1 MRPMASGTLIP
12 PDEGH
17 VTDIDVSVEMKSSF
31 LTYAYSVIYSRALPD
46 ARDGLKP
53 VQRRIL
59 YQMGQMGL
67 TSDRGHV
74 KCARVVGEVMGRL
87 HPHGDSAI
95 YDTLVRMAQPFSMR
109 LPFVDGHGNFG
120 SPDDGPAAMR
130 YTECRLSAAARPML
144 ESIDE
149 DVVDFEPNFD
159 GREVQPQVLPA
170 AVPALLVNGTTGIAV
185 GMATNMAPHNLSE
198 VMAAA
203 RHLLKHPQASLETLM
218 RYVPGPD
225 LPTGGQIIGLDG
237 LRAAYETGRGA
248 FRIRATAHVESL
260 TPRKRGIVITELPYN
275 VGAER
280 VIEKIKE
287 LHDAK
292 KITGVS
298 AVTDLSDG
306 EQGIRLVI
314 EVKSGFNPDAVLV
327 DLYRLTPLED
337 NFTINA
343 VALVDGAPK
352 TLGLRELLQVF
363 LDHRVLVIRRR
374 SAFRLKKAQSRLH
387 LVDGLLIAILD
398 IDEVI
403 QVIRGSDDTAAARQR
418 LMEIFDLS
426 LEQTNYILEM
436 PLRRLT
442 KFSRIELEAER
453 DDLLAT
459 ITSLEEVLASDEVL
473 KSTLD
478 SELAEVADS
487 FGTPRRTVLLDSA
500 GPAVQSHDLEIPD
513 EQCQVLVSVTGM
525 AARTA
530 SAAAPHAG
538 SKRVAHDA
546 LLSIVAA
553 TTRGQVAVITSD
565 AQILPL
571 EVVDLPALP
580 DTADSPSLKATVAV
594 KDFLHLAPDTSV
606 VGVVD
611 FGSTVALVTALGKV
625 KRLVIEPGLKA
636 AIGMDPKDRLVAAFG
651 CEPTDDVVFIS
662 SAGQLLRSAVDTVPV
677 QGAGARGVAGM
688 RLKDGA
694 HVVAAGAATSTSSV
708 VTVAGSAAAATSL
721 KVTPMDAFPRT
732 GRDGVGV
739 RCHRLL
745 AAEAA
750 LIGGWVGQVP
760 LACSPGGKPL
770 PLPEPDSRRDASGA
784 KSPAAKILV
793 GSAVSGRAE
802 SGVLFS

>member
-1 MRPMASGTLIP
+1 MASGTLIP

-67 TSDRGHV
+67 WNDRGHV

-95 YDTLVRMAQPFSMR
+95 YDALVRMAQPFSMR

-144 ESIDE
+144 DGIDE
-149 DVVDFEPNFD
+149 DVVDFVPNFD
-159 GREVQPQVLPA
+159 GREVQPDVLPA
-170 AVPALLVNGTTGIAV
+170 AIPALLVNGTTGIAV

-198 VMAAA
+198 VIAAA

-237 LRAAYETGRGA
+237 IRDAYATGRGA
-248 FRIRATAHVESL
+248 FKIRATAHVESL
-260 TPRKRGIVITELPYN
+260 TPRKRGIVITELPYA
-275 VGAER
+275 VGGER
-280 VIEKIKE
+280 IIEKIKE

-292 KITGVS
+292 KITGIT

-306 EQGIRLVI
+306 EQGTRLVI
-314 EVKSGFNPDAVLV
+314 EVKSGFNPDAVLA

-343 VALVDGAPK
+343 VALVGGAPR

-363 LDHRVLVIRRR
+363 LDHRVQVILRR
-374 SAFRLKKAQSRLH
+374 SRFRLKKAQERLH

-403 QVIRGSDDTAAARQR
+403 QVIRGSDDTATARER
-418 LMEIFDLS
+418 LMSIFDLTV
-426 LEQTNYILEM
+426 EQVNYILEM

-453 DDLLAT
+453 DDLHAN
-459 ITSLEEVLASDEVL
+459 ISALEELLASDEVL
-473 KSTLD
+473 KATLD
-478 SELAEVADS
+478 AELAEVADT

-500 GPAVQSHDLEIPD
+500 GPTIASADLEIPD
-513 EQCQVLVSVTGM
+513 EACQVLVSITGM

-530 SAAAPHAG
+530 SAEPPHAG
-538 SKRVAHDA
+538 TKRVAHDA
-546 LLSIVAA
+546 LLAVLPA
-553 TTRGQVAVITSD
+553 TTRGQVAVVTSGG
-565 AQILPL
+565 QVVPL

-580 DTADSPSLKATVAV
+580 GTADSPSLKATVQV
-594 KDFLHLAPDTSV
+594 KEFLHLPPDADV
-606 VGVVD
+606 VGIATY
-611 FGSTVALVTALGKV
+611 GSTLTLVTAMGKV
-625 KRLVIEPGLKA
+625 KRFVVEPGSRQALA
-636 AIGMDPKDRLVAAFG
+636 MDAKDELVAAFAAD
-651 CEPTDDVVFIS
+651 EAADLVLIS
-662 SAGQLLRSAVDTVPV
+662 SAGQLLRTGVSTVPV

-688 RLKDGA
+688 RLKDDA
-694 HVVAAGAATSTSSV
+694 RVVAAGAGAERTLV
-708 VTVAGSAAAATSL
+708 VTVAGTGAAATSV
-721 KVTPMDAFPRT
+721 KVAALSSFPRT

-745 AAEAA
+745 AAESALLTAA
-750 LIGGWVGQVP
+750 VGPAP
-760 LACSPGGKPL
+760 LACSPSGKPL
-770 PLPEPDSRRDASGA
+770 PLPDVDERRDASGTA
-784 KSPAAKILV
+784 SPGAKILI
-793 GSAVSGRAE
+793 GQAAAAPDAVDA
-802 SGVLFS
+802 VLFD